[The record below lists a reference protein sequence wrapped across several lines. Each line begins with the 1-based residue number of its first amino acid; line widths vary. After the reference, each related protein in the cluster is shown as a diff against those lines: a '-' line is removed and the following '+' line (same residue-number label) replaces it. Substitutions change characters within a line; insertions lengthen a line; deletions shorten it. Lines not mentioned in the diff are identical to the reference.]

1 MDTAL
6 SWVKAYVPDLD
17 VTPSEYTDAM
27 TLTGTK
33 VEGYKELDKNLE
45 KIVVGEILSIEK
57 HPDADKLSVE
67 TIDDGSEGGRVI
79 LSGLAPYFA
88 PEELVGADI
97 ILAENLKPRKMRGI
111 ESKGMLLASHYTD
124 ADGTER
130 VELVGM
136 PGAAAGTPVT
146 LEGASG
152 GAGRA
157 VSPGQ
162 KPGAELSG
170 NQAAGTE
177 ACGAAVQKPQAI
189 DAELFFA
196 VPFTVED
203 FRVCAAGKQ
212 LLVNG
217 KPLVMKH
224 VKSGTVQ

>member
-1 MDTAL
+1 M
-6 SWVKAYVPDLD
+6 
-17 VTPSEYTDAM
+17 
-27 TLTGTK
+27 
-33 VEGYKELDKNLE
+33 
-45 KIVVGEILSIEK
+45 EK
-57 HPDADKLSVE
+57 HPDADKLFVE

-136 PGAAAGTPVT
+136 PGTAAGTPVT
-146 LEGASG
+146 LEGAEAAAAQG
-152 GAGRA
+152 QQ
-157 VSPGQ
+157 SPV
-162 KPGAELSG
+162 ADSCV
-170 NQAAGTE
+170 QAADTKV
-177 ACGAAVQKPQAI
+177 CGAAVRKPQVI

-196 VPFTVED
+196 VPFTIED

-224 VKSGTVQ
+224 VKVGTVQ

>member
-1 MDTAL
+1 
-6 SWVKAYVPDLD
+6 
-17 VTPSEYTDAM
+17 
-27 TLTGTK
+27 
-33 VEGYKELDKNLE
+33 
-45 KIVVGEILSIEK
+45 
-57 HPDADKLSVE
+57 
-67 TIDDGSEGGRVI
+67 
-79 LSGLAPYFA
+79 
-88 PEELVGADI
+88 
-97 ILAENLKPRKMRGI
+97 MRGI

-146 LEGASG
+146 LEGASVG
-152 GAGRA
+152 VVGA

-162 KPGAELSG
+162 KASTEASG
-170 NQAAGTE
+170 NHTAGTE
-177 ACGAAVQKPQAI
+177 TFPGAAAQKPQAI

-224 VKSGTVQ
+224 VKTGTVQ